1 MNTINE
7 SARSK
12 VNIKRNIKERKNLSI
27 SLGDILLINRISITQ
42 EEKSFFSKSKLWF
55 KRI

>member
-42 EEKSFFSKSKLWF
+42 EEKSFFSKSKL
-55 KRI
+55 